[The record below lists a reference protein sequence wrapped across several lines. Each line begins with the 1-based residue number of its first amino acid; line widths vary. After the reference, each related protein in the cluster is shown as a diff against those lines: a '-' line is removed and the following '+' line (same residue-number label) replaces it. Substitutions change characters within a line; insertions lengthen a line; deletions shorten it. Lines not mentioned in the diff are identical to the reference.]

1 MHNLHAYWRMQYLSV
16 PSEGEEVGNP
26 FVRLPEHGDDR
37 AVYIVHRAKYSYLVL
52 NKYPYNPGHLL
63 AVPFREVPRLRDLG
77 ADERIDLMELIT
89 FAQDLLEDAFS
100 PDGFNIGINEG
111 STGGAG
117 IPGHMHAHV
126 VPRWKS
132 DTNFM
137 PVLADTRVLPE
148 SLDATCEKL
157 CDCVA
162 ARLG

>member
-1 MHNLHAYWRMQYLSV
+1 MHNLHAYWRMEYLSV
-16 PSEGEEVGNP
+16 PSEGGNDGNP
-26 FVRLPEHGDDR
+26 FIRLPAHGDDR
-37 AVYIVHRAKYSYLVL
+37 AVYIVHRAKYAYLIL

-63 AVPFREVPRLRDLG
+63 AVPFREVSRLRDLE
-77 ADERIDLMELIT
+77 AEERIELMDLIV
-89 FAQDLLEDAFS
+89 FAQDILEDAFL

-111 STGGAG
+111 ATGGAG
-117 IPGHMHAHV
+117 IPMHMHAHV

-157 CDCVA
+157 CACVA

>member
-1 MHNLHAYWRMQYLSV
+1 MHNLHAYWRMEYLSV
-16 PSEGEEVGNP
+16 PSEKEENGNP
-26 FVRLPEHGDDR
+26 FVQLPANGDDR
-37 AVYIVHRAKYSYLVL
+37 SVYIVHRAKHAYLLL

-63 AVPFREVPRLRDLG
+63 VVPFREVPRLRDLG
-77 ADERIDLMELIT
+77 TDERIDLMDLT
-89 FAQDLLEDAFS
+89 VFAQDLLEDAFL

-111 STGGAG
+111 ATGGAG
-117 IPGHMHAHV
+117 IPTHMHVHV

-157 CDCVA
+157 CSCVA

>member
-1 MHNLHAYWRMQYLSV
+1 MHNLHAYWRMEYLTV
-16 PSEGEEVGNP
+16 PTEGEEVGNP
-26 FVRLPEHGDDR
+26 FVRLPELGDDR
-37 AVYIVHRAKYSYLVL
+37 AVYIVHRAKYSYLIL

-63 AVPFREVPRLRDLG
+63 AVPFREVPRLRDLRT
-77 ADERIDLMELIT
+77 DERIDLMDLIA
-89 FAQDLLEDAFS
+89 FAQDILEDAFS
-100 PDGFNIGINEG
+100 PDGFNVGINEG

>member
-1 MHNLHAYWRMQYLSV
+1 MHNLHAYWRMEYLSV
-16 PSEGEEVGNP
+16 PSEGEEDGNP
-26 FVRLPEHGDDR
+26 FVRLAEHGDDR
-37 AVYIVHRAKYSYLVL
+37 AVYIVHRAKYSYLIL

-77 ADERIDLMELIT
+77 ADERIDLMDLIA

>member
-1 MHNLHAYWRMQYLSV
+1 MHNLHAYWRMEYLSV
-16 PSEGEEVGNP
+16 PTEGEEVGNP
-26 FVRLPEHGDDR
+26 FVRLPELGDDR
-37 AVYIVHRAKYSYLVL
+37 AVYIVHRAKYSYLIL

-63 AVPFREVPRLRDLG
+63 AVPFREVPRLRDLRT
-77 ADERIDLMELIT
+77 DERIDLMDLIA
-89 FAQDLLEDAFS
+89 FAQDILEDAFS
-100 PDGFNIGINEG
+100 PDGFNVGINEG

>member
-1 MHNLHAYWRMQYLSV
+1 MRNLHAYWRMEYLSV
-16 PSEGEEVGNP
+16 PSKGEDDGNP
-26 FVRLPEHGDDR
+26 FISLPAHGDDR
-37 AVYIVHRAKYSYLVL
+37 AVYIVHRTRYAYLIL

-77 ADERIDLMELIT
+77 ADERIDLMDLIA
-89 FAQDLLEDAFS
+89 FAQDILEDAFS
-100 PDGFNIGINEG
+100 PDGFNVGINEG
-111 STGGAG
+111 ATGGAG
-117 IPGHMHAHV
+117 IPSHMHAHV

-157 CDCVA
+157 CACVA

>member
-1 MHNLHAYWRMQYLSV
+1 MRNLHAYWRMEYLSV
-16 PSEGEEVGNP
+16 PSEGEDDGNP
-26 FVRLPEHGDDR
+26 FIRLPAHGDDR
-37 AVYIVHRAKYSYLVL
+37 AVYIVHRAKYAYLIL

-77 ADERIDLMELIT
+77 ADERIDLMDLIA
-89 FAQDLLEDAFS
+89 FAQDILEDAFS
-100 PDGFNIGINEG
+100 PDGFNVGINEG
-111 STGGAG
+111 ATGGAG
-117 IPGHMHAHV
+117 IPSHMHAHV

-157 CDCVA
+157 CACVA

>member
-1 MHNLHAYWRMQYLSV
+1 
-16 PSEGEEVGNP
+16 
-26 FVRLPEHGDDR
+26 
-37 AVYIVHRAKYSYLVL
+37 VYIVHRAKYAYLVL

-77 ADERIDLMELIT
+77 ADERIDLMDLIA
-89 FAQDLLEDAFS
+89 FAQDILEDAFS
-100 PDGFNIGINEG
+100 PDGFNVGINEG
-111 STGGAG
+111 ATGGAG
-117 IPGHMHAHV
+117 IPSHMHAHV

-157 CDCVA
+157 CACVA

>member
-1 MHNLHAYWRMQYLSV
+1 MRNLHAYWRMEYLSV
-16 PSEGEEVGNP
+16 PPEGEDDGNP
-26 FVRLPEHGDDR
+26 FIRLPAHGDDQ
-37 AVYIVHRAKYSYLVL
+37 AVYIVHRAKYAYLIL

-77 ADERIDLMELIT
+77 ADERIDLMDLIA
-89 FAQDLLEDAFS
+89 FAQDILEDAFS
-100 PDGFNIGINEG
+100 PDGFNVGINEG
-111 STGGAG
+111 ATGGAG
-117 IPGHMHAHV
+117 IPSHMHAHV

-157 CDCVA
+157 CACVA

>member
-1 MHNLHAYWRMQYLSV
+1 MHNLHAYWRMEYLSV
-16 PSEGEEVGNP
+16 PSEGEEDGNP
-26 FVRLPEHGDDR
+26 FVRLAEHGDDR
-37 AVYIVHRAKYSYLVL
+37 AVYIVHRAKYSYLIL

>member
-1 MHNLHAYWRMQYLSV
+1 MHNLHAYWRMEYLSV
-16 PSEGEEVGNP
+16 PSEGEEDGNP
-26 FVRLPEHGDDR
+26 FVRLAEHGDDR
-37 AVYIVHRAKYSYLVL
+37 AVYIVHRAKYSYLIL

-77 ADERIDLMELIT
+77 ADERIDLMDLIA
-89 FAQDLLEDAFS
+89 FAQDILEDAFS
-100 PDGFNIGINEG
+100 PDGFNVGINEG

-157 CDCVA
+157 CACVT

>member
-1 MHNLHAYWRMQYLSV
+1 MRNLHAYWRMEYLSV
-16 PSEGEEVGNP
+16 PSKGEDDGNP
-26 FVRLPEHGDDR
+26 FIRLPAHGDDR
-37 AVYIVHRAKYSYLVL
+37 AVYIVHRAKYAYLIL

-77 ADERIDLMELIT
+77 ADERIDLMDLIA
-89 FAQDLLEDAFS
+89 FAQDILEDAFS
-100 PDGFNIGINEG
+100 PDGFNVGINEG
-111 STGGAG
+111 ATGGAG
-117 IPGHMHAHV
+117 IPSHMHAHV

-148 SLDATCEKL
+148 SLDATSEKL
-157 CDCVA
+157 CACVA

>member
-1 MHNLHAYWRMQYLSV
+1 MRNLHAYWRMEYLSV
-16 PSEGEEVGNP
+16 PPEGEDDGNP
-26 FVRLPEHGDDR
+26 FIRLPAHGDDQ
-37 AVYIVHRAKYSYLVL
+37 AVYIVHRAKYAYLIL

-77 ADERIDLMELIT
+77 ADERIDLMDLIA
-89 FAQDLLEDAFS
+89 FAQDILEDAFS

-111 STGGAG
+111 ATGGAG
-117 IPGHMHAHV
+117 IPSHMHAHV

-148 SLDATCEKL
+148 SLDATCDKL
-157 CDCVA
+157 CACVA

>member
-1 MHNLHAYWRMQYLSV
+1 MEYLSV
-16 PSEGEEVGNP
+16 PPEGEDDGNP
-26 FVRLPEHGDDR
+26 FIKLPAHGDDR
-37 AVYIVHRAKYSYLVL
+37 TVYIVYRAKYAYLIL

-77 ADERIDLMELIT
+77 ADERIDLMDLIA
-89 FAQDLLEDAFS
+89 FAQDILEDAFS

-111 STGGAG
+111 ATGGAG
-117 IPGHMHAHV
+117 IPSHMHAHV

-157 CDCVA
+157 CACVA

>member
-1 MHNLHAYWRMQYLSV
+1 MHNLHAYWRMEYLSV

-26 FVRLPEHGDDR
+26 FVRLPEYGDDR
-37 AVYIVHRAKYSYLVL
+37 AVYIVHRAKYSYLIL

-77 ADERIDLMELIT
+77 ANERIDLMDLIA
-89 FAQDLLEDAFS
+89 FAQDILEDAFS
-100 PDGFNIGINEG
+100 PDGFNVGINEG

>member
-1 MHNLHAYWRMQYLSV
+1 MHNLHAYWRMEYLSV
-16 PSEGEEVGNP
+16 PSEAGGDGNP
-26 FVRLPEHGDDR
+26 FISLPAHGDDR
-37 AVYIVHRAKYSYLVL
+37 AVYIIHRAKYAYLIL

-77 ADERIDLMELIT
+77 GDERADLMDLIV
-89 FAQDLLEDAFS
+89 FSQDILEDAFS

-111 STGGAG
+111 TTGGAG
-117 IPGHMHAHV
+117 IPSHMHAHV

-157 CDCVA
+157 CACIA

>member
-1 MHNLHAYWRMQYLSV
+1 MHNLHAYWRMEYLSV

-26 FVRLPEHGDDR
+26 FVRLPEHGDHR
-37 AVYIVHRAKYSYLVL
+37 AVHIVHRAKYSYLIL

-77 ADERIDLMELIT
+77 KDERIDLMDLIG
-89 FAQDLLEDAFS
+89 FAQDILEDAFS
-100 PDGFNIGINEG
+100 PDGFNVGINEG

-117 IPGHMHAHV
+117 IPEHMHAHV